1 MFWKNLH
8 FSWQFLKRNPLFF
21 LINVVGLVIGITS
34 ALFIFIY
41 VSFEGSYDRFHPG
54 YENIYRVLGIDRALG
69 VSSNV
74 VGITMPPLGPAME
87 ETIPDVV
94 KTVRVRAQG
103 NSFITVGDRKY
114 YTDKLAF
121 TEDSFFD
128 VFSGFQLLQKQN
140 GVLLDKPR
148 SAVMTKSFAERIFG
162 RENPMG
168 KSFRFGTEDVEVV
181 GVMQDPPRNSLMQ
194 LELLVSLNYLSP
206 DAQGAQ
212 QLQNFLSTWGTIAMV
227 TYAKL
232 KPGASEEAV
241 ETRLTALLAERSVM
255 KTFSATLQ
263 PLRDAHLGSTAVLF
277 DDFNRNKGDARQ
289 IAMLSS
295 VAVFLLLIA
304 AVNFMNLATARASL
318 RAKEV
323 GVRKSAGASRSQLI
337 RQFLQESFLVVAIA
351 AALGVVLLRL
361 LESVVGLPLGES
373 YLAYL
378 FGHPRIVLASIF
390 GVVLLGLL
398 AGAYPAFVLSSFS
411 PMTMLKGK
419 FAHGSHGLWLRRV
432 LVVLQFAISI
442 AIIIGMLVVYQ
453 QLQYMK
459 NKNPGFRR
467 DGIVNLALNDPALV
481 ANYGVLKDRLLAV
494 PHVVSVAGSSNM
506 PGSTFGR
513 TGVRLIGAK
522 SEDFY
527 IMSALSIDSAYLDT
541 LEMKLAAGRNYSKE
555 TGADRTESIV
565 LNESAV
571 KALGWQTQEAIGKAI
586 GTGGPGQQRTVVGV
600 VQDFHFADMRH
611 RVEPVMLFYQ
621 EDGAQI
627 LSVRIDKAAPR
638 EALDGIAAAWK
649 QVNPAFPFSYKFFT
663 DEYERLF
670 RDDDEFSAI
679 LVRFTFIAI
688 VIACL
693 GLFGLSSFSAD
704 RKTKE
709 VGIRKV
715 LGAGAGS
722 LLKVVLTEYVALI
735 AVANLLAW
743 GIAWYVMNGW
753 LAGFVYRTEL
763 PLSSFVLA
771 TVGTAALALATVG
784 REIVRVMRSRPV
796 NSLRYE

>member
-21 LINVVGLVIGITS
+21 LLNVVGLVIGITS

-41 VSFEGSYDRFHPG
+41 VSFEESYDRFHPG
-54 YENIYRVLGIDRALG
+54 CEDIYRVLGIDRALG

-87 ETIPDVV
+87 ETIPEVA

-103 NSFITVGDRKY
+103 DSFITVGDQKY

-128 VFSGFQLLQKQN
+128 VFGGFQLLQRQS

-148 SAVMTKSFAERIFG
+148 SAVMTRSFAAKVFG
-162 RENPMG
+162 NENPMG
-168 KSFRFGTEDVEVV
+168 KLFRFGTEDVEVV

-212 QLQNFLSTWGTIAMV
+212 QLQNFLSTWGTIGMV

-232 KPGASEEAV
+232 KPGASEQAV
-241 ETRLTALLAERSVM
+241 EERLAALLAERSVM

-263 PLRDAHLGSTAVLF
+263 PLKDAHLRSSDVLF
-277 DDFNRNKGDARQ
+277 DDFNRDKGEASQ

-323 GVRKSAGASRSQLI
+323 GVRKSAGASRPQLI
-337 RQFLQESFLVVAIA
+337 RQFLQESFFVVAIA

-361 LESVVGLPLGES
+361 LESVVGLPLGEGFLS
-373 YLAYL
+373 YLL
-378 FGHPRIVLASIF
+378 GHPRVVLASALGIM
-390 GVVLLGLL
+390 LLGLV
-398 AGAYPAFVLSSFS
+398 AGAYPAFVLSSLS
-411 PMTMLKGK
+411 PLTMLKGK
-419 FAHGSHGLWLRRV
+419 FADSSHGLWLRRV

-459 NKNPGFRR
+459 NKNPGFQR
-467 DGIVNLALNDPALV
+467 DGIVNLTLNDRALV

-494 PHVVSVAGSSNM
+494 PHVMSVAGSSNM
-506 PGSTFGR
+506 PGNTFGR
-513 TGVRLIGAK
+513 TGVRLPGAK
-522 SEDFY
+522 AEDFY
-527 IMSALSIDSAYLDT
+527 IMSALSMDSAYLDT
-541 LEMKLAAGRNYSKE
+541 LSMKLAAGRNYSAA
-555 TGADRTESIV
+555 TGTDRTDSII

-571 KALGWQTQEAIGKAI
+571 NALGWQTEEAVGKVLA
-586 GTGGPGQQRTVVGV
+586 TGGPGAQRTVVGV

-611 RVEPVMLFYQ
+611 RVEPVMMFYQ
-621 EDGAQI
+621 EDGASI
-627 LSVRIDKAAPR
+627 LSIRIDKDAPR
-638 EALDGIAAAWK
+638 EALDGIAAAWR
-649 QVNPAFPFSYKFFT
+649 QVNPAYPFSYKFFT

-670 RDDDEFSAI
+670 RDDEEFSAI

-693 GLFGLSSFSAD
+693 GLYGLSSFSAD
-704 RKTKE
+704 RKRKE
-709 VGIRKV
+709 IGIRKV

-722 LLKVVLTEYVALI
+722 LLKVALSEYVALI
-735 AVANLLAW
+735 AVANLFAW
-743 GIAWYVMNGW
+743 VIAWNVMSGW
-753 LAGFVYRTEL
+753 LAGFVYHTAI

-771 TVGTAALALATVG
+771 TAGTAVLALVTVG

>member
-1 MFWKNLH
+1 
-8 FSWQFLKRNPLFF
+8 
-21 LINVVGLVIGITS
+21 VIGITS

-41 VSFEGSYDRFHPG
+41 VSFEESYDRFHPG
-54 YENIYRVLGIDRALG
+54 YEDIYRVLGIDRALG

-87 ETIPDVV
+87 EAIPEVV
-94 KTVRVRAQG
+94 KTVRLRAQG
-103 NSFITVGDRKY
+103 DSFITVGDRKY
-114 YTDKLAF
+114 YTDKLVF

-128 VFSGFQLLQKQN
+128 VFSGFQLLQRQQ
-140 GVLLDKPR
+140 GVLLNKPR
-148 SAVMTKSFAERIFG
+148 SAVMTRSFAEKVFG
-162 RENPMG
+162 GENPMG
-168 KSFRFGTEDVEVV
+168 KLFHFGTEDVEVV

-212 QLQNFLSTWGTIAMV
+212 QLQNFLSNWGVIAMV

-232 KPGASEEAV
+232 KPGASEQSV

-263 PLRDAHLGSTAVLF
+263 PLKDAHLGSSAVLF
-277 DDFNRNKGDARQ
+277 DDFNRQKGQASQ

-323 GVRKSAGASRSQLI
+323 GVRKSAGASRPQLI

-361 LESVVGLPLGES
+361 LESVVRLPLGES
-373 YLAYL
+373 FLAYL
-378 FGHPRIVLASIF
+378 FGHPRVVLASAF

-398 AGAYPAFVLSSFS
+398 AGAYPAFVLSSFA

-419 FAHGSHGLWLRRV
+419 FAHSSHGLWLRRV

-453 QLQYMK
+453 QIQYMK
-459 NKNPGFRR
+459 NKNPGFQR

-481 ANYGVLKDRLLAV
+481 ANYGALKDRLLAV

-513 TGVRLIGAK
+513 TGVRLPGAK

-527 IMSALSIDSAYLDT
+527 IMSALSMDSAYLDT
-541 LEMKLAAGRNYSKE
+541 LAMKLAAGRNYSPE
-555 TGADRTESIV
+555 TGADRTDSII

-571 KALGWQTQEAIGKAI
+571 KAFGWQTQEAIGKVVA
-586 GTGGPGQQRTVVGV
+586 TGGPGPERTVVGV

-611 RVEPVMLFYQ
+611 RVEPVMMFYQ
-621 EDGAQI
+621 EDGAPV
-627 LSVRIDKAAPR
+627 LSIRIDKDAPR
-638 EALDGIAAAWK
+638 EALDGIAAAWR

-663 DEYERLF
+663 DEYEQLF
-670 RDDDEFSAI
+670 RDDEEFSAI

-709 VGIRKV
+709 IGIRKV

-722 LLKVVLTEYVALI
+722 LLKVVLREYVMLI
-735 AVANLLAW
+735 AVANFFAW

-753 LAGFVYRTEL
+753 LSGFVYRTAI

-771 TVGTAALALATVG
+771 TTGTAVLALVTVG
-784 REIVRVMRSRPV
+784 REVARVMRSRPV

>member
-1 MFWKNLH
+1 
-8 FSWQFLKRNPLFF
+8 
-21 LINVVGLVIGITS
+21 
-34 ALFIFIY
+34 
-41 VSFEGSYDRFHPG
+41 
-54 YENIYRVLGIDRALG
+54 
-69 VSSNV
+69 
-74 VGITMPPLGPAME
+74 
-87 ETIPDVV
+87 
-94 KTVRVRAQG
+94 
-103 NSFITVGDRKY
+103 
-114 YTDKLAF
+114 
-121 TEDSFFD
+121 
-128 VFSGFQLLQKQN
+128 
-140 GVLLDKPR
+140 
-148 SAVMTKSFAERIFG
+148 
-162 RENPMG
+162 
-168 KSFRFGTEDVEVV
+168 
-181 GVMQDPPRNSLMQ
+181 
-194 LELLVSLNYLSP
+194 
-206 DAQGAQ
+206 
-212 QLQNFLSTWGTIAMV
+212 
-227 TYAKL
+227 
-232 KPGASEEAV
+232 
-241 ETRLTALLAERSVM
+241 
-255 KTFSATLQ
+255 
-263 PLRDAHLGSTAVLF
+263 
-277 DDFNRNKGDARQ
+277 
-289 IAMLSS
+289 
-295 VAVFLLLIA
+295 
-304 AVNFMNLATARASL
+304 
-318 RAKEV
+318 
-323 GVRKSAGASRSQLI
+323 
-337 RQFLQESFLVVAIA
+337 
-351 AALGVVLLRL
+351 
-361 LESVVGLPLGES
+361 VVGLPLGES
-373 YLAYL
+373 FLAYL
-378 FGHPRIVLASIF
+378 FGHPRIVLASVL

-398 AGAYPAFVLSSFS
+398 AGAYPAFVLSSFA

-419 FAHGSHGLWLRRV
+419 FAHSSHGLWLRRV

-459 NKNPGFRR
+459 NKNPGFQR

-481 ANYGVLKDRLLAV
+481 ASYGTLKERLLAV

-513 TGVRLIGAK
+513 TGVRLPGAK

-541 LEMKLAAGRNYSKE
+541 LEMKLAAGRNYSKD
-555 TGADRTESIV
+555 TGTDRTESIM

-571 KALGWQTQEAIGKAI
+571 KALGWQTQEAVGKVLA
-586 GTGGPGQQRTVVGV
+586 TGGPGAQRTVVGV

-709 VGIRKV
+709 IGIRKV

-722 LLKVVLTEYVALI
+722 LLNVVLKEYVALI

-771 TVGTAALALATVG
+771 TAGTAVLALATVG